1 MALKART
8 LPLPRNMVKGGF
20 SVGANAF
27 TGVSYSGEP
36 SATSTSGAIFGTIN
50 LQNATGSYAYYV
62 VGFGYHS
69 LLVTSEWNN
78 GSSFEKFQ
86 GGNYGAVSSH
96 SLYVLNLTYAT
107 NTSTGDPLLAG
118 VDKAALSAFPLTFSN
133 NVADVT
139 NAPCYAE
146 GTKVLTARGEVAVEN
161 LVEGDEAGA
170 GVWRHASGD
179 LDRLAARAA
188 WEPSQPC
195 GNQSGYG

>member
-1 MALKART
+1 MPFNLSQLDGVTFSAGALTQETGLSNVNYSENQAT
-8 LPLPRNMVKGGF
+8 VTSGTQSYGPNSYHGSQGENFAIAPQYGEGGF

-86 GGNYGAVSSH
+86 AE
-96 SLYVLNLTYAT
+96 TT
-107 NTSTGDPLLAG
+107 
-118 VDKAALSAFPLTFSN
+118 
-133 NVADVT
+133 
-139 NAPCYAE
+139 AP
-146 GTKVLTARGEVAVEN
+146 
-161 LVEGDEAGA
+161 
-170 GVWRHASGD
+170 
-179 LDRLAARAA
+179 
-188 WEPSQPC
+188 
-195 GNQSGYG
+195 